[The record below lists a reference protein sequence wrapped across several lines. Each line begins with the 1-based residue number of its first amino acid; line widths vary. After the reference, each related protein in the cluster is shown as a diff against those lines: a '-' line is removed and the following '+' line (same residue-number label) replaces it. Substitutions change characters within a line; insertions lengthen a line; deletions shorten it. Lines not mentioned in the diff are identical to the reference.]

1 MASAAATAAT
11 TLASVMA
18 DLGYASGAS
27 EGATA
32 SVISALGG
40 GPLGAGSVAGVLSL
54 LARTA
59 GGRLAPPSPASADA
73 LAARLGGLTL
83 GSAPPTWDAAG
94 VGAALR
100 AASPSLDWP
109 GAVAPSLDTPAF
121 AVPDGPGYA
130 ALLTAWAAGAGAP
143 LPGGALAGAPWAHA
157 AGQSDA
163 LREALAAPAAGPH
176 ATFDGPRVDPP
187 AGAPP
192 PTAAT
197 AASTY
202 LAPYTA
208 VIGLARGGAVAA
220 ARAALGPLGRGNPA
234 LLAAGLLAAGAADSP
249 LAADAGRAL
258 ASAAA
263 SQRAGGAGAVADVAR
278 RAPAAARAALASLAA
293 SDPAAAPRAL
303 DALTAVAGG
312 ANDVASTLTGLPA
325 TGAVELALAAATAG
339 TLDVEA
345 WASARAAADGPPFVV
360 AAATVAEAAASGA
373 GGRPSAPADKV
384 AALLRGAA
392 RGGGSAASSGDA
404 AAALERARAAAAAS
418 STDGAPPPSSPP
430 AAAGAPFPPDVEAEV
445 NASLQ
450 AVYAGTDTVDALLTR
465 VAGWASG
472 PPRDRVLAACVAH
485 SLLDEFRF
493 LAKYPDA
500 ELAATAALF
509 GGLVSRSLLPDAP
522 LALALR
528 CMLDAV
534 REPTDSKLAAFGAGA
549 LRAAVGQLHRFPK
562 YCAQLASVQSLR
574 VADPALAATVDR
586 VVADAASGAA
596 PPQPAEPALASSR
609 DVAAGGGGP
618 PRATSPARGA
628 AGADGATP
636 TAAAA
641 ATATRADPARAF
653 STLNAETLD
662 AAAAAAADAY
672 AVPPADVADR
682 VSFVINNLSIAN
694 VRVKAPDVAAAVL
707 PDHRDWFAHYL
718 VSKRAAQE
726 PNYHALY
733 AQLVDAMGDRGLW
746 AALTVATV
754 TYTRAL
760 LASERAVTQSSE
772 RSLLKNLGSW
782 LGRLTLARNKPL
794 LARDLDL
801 KAALLSAYSG
811 GRMIAVLPFI
821 HKVLDPCK
829 ESRVFRPTNPWVG
842 GLLSLVAE
850 IYAQDR
856 LKLNLKFEIEMLF
869 RELGLATDAV
879 KPADLLRTV
888 PRPPPAS
895 ADFADVR
902 AAAVGGPGARAGVL
916 PDAATTSL
924 DGALAS
930 AGAAAAAAGNDAAFA
945 AAAAGAQG
953 GAAAALGGLAER
965 AGLRRLVPLAVDRAV
980 AEVGAPVVERS
991 ASIAAVAA
999 AELARKDFASDGDE
1013 GRLRAAAHLAASSL
1027 AGSLAL
1033 VTCREPL
1040 RAALAAQLRGL
1051 LAQVPGLDAASVE
1064 HLAAVATADNAEAGC
1079 ALIEKAA
1086 ADKAARDVDE
1096 RVAPALAARAK
1107 ARAAGA
1113 AWPGDPAPL
1122 GGRPPPA
1129 LPESLRPRRGGP
1141 APAQARVYDE
1151 FARLPRARARRA
1163 ARPRARRRGARPPPR
1178 LPPRPPPPAPA
1189 FAAPSADEL
1198 AALAPGYAAWAARL
1212 DAAAAADASADFW
1225 ALPST
1230 ADLVVA
1236 AAEAADLAAAR
1247 EDVGLALARR
1257 VFVRM
1262 YDGPPSRAAAGA
1274 CAAALA
1280 CLRDRAVR
1288 RLAADVTA
1296 WWAAAPDDRRWRR
1309 DAGEALLRARLL
1321 QPAAVDGLLTKALAS
1336 GRPGGAM
1343 EFAVHAVRQS
1353 LVADGVLCPADLPG
1367 TLDVLARVA
1376 ERAPSGAAPLSA
1388 LVAQARRG
1396 PARGLPPPPPLHRRP
1411 RRRRGRRPS
1420 RPQGGRRSRAGR
1432 VGGGVGRRA
1441 LRPRARRGARALCAP
1456 PACLAPPTRLPPTEP
1471 PPPRA
1476 RSGRWWTWRPL
1487 TAWRLTPQ
1495 PARPPPR
1502 ARPRRSTT
1510 ALLIWSSAWP
1520 PPWCVEG
1527 AWLPPP
1533 PTLPPPSPPRNG
1545 LKRGPRACVLR
1556 WRARRRPS

>member
-1 MASAAATAAT
+1 M
-11 TLASVMA
+11 
-18 DLGYASGAS
+18 
-27 EGATA
+27 
-32 SVISALGG
+32 
-40 GPLGAGSVAGVLSL
+40 
-54 LARTA
+54 
-59 GGRLAPPSPASADA
+59 
-73 LAARLGGLTL
+73 
-83 GSAPPTWDAAG
+83 
-94 VGAALR
+94 
-100 AASPSLDWP
+100 
-109 GAVAPSLDTPAF
+109 
-121 AVPDGPGYA
+121 
-130 ALLTAWAAGAGAP
+130 
-143 LPGGALAGAPWAHA
+143 
-157 AGQSDA
+157 
-163 LREALAAPAAGPH
+163 
-176 ATFDGPRVDPP
+176 
-187 AGAPP
+187 
-192 PTAAT
+192 
-197 AASTY
+197 
-202 LAPYTA
+202 
-208 VIGLARGGAVAA
+208 
-220 ARAALGPLGRGNPA
+220 
-234 LLAAGLLAAGAADSP
+234 
-249 LAADAGRAL
+249 
-258 ASAAA
+258 
-263 SQRAGGAGAVADVAR
+263 AR
-278 RAPAAARAALASLAA
+278 RAPAAARASLAALAA

-303 DALTAVAGG
+303 DALSAVAG
-312 ANDVASTLTGLPA
+312 ATTDVASTLTGLPA
-325 TGAVELALAAATAG
+325 TGAVELALAAAAAG

-345 WASARAAADGPPFVV
+345 WAASRAAADGPPFVV

-373 GGRPSAPADKV
+373 GGRPPAPADKV

-392 RGGGSAASSGDA
+392 RGGGSAAATGDA
-404 AAALERARAAAAAS
+404 AAALARARTAAAAS
-418 STDGAPPPSSPP
+418 PDGAPPPSSPP
-430 AAAGAPFPPDVEAEV
+430 AAAGAPFPADVEAEV
-445 NASLQ
+445 NACLQ

-465 VAGWASG
+465 VAGWAAG
-472 PPRDRVLAACVAH
+472 PPRDRALAACVAH

-534 REPTDSKLAAFGAGA
+534 REPADSKLAAFGAGA
-549 LRAAVGQLHRFPK
+549 LRAAAGQLHRFPK
-562 YCAQLASVQSLR
+562 YCAQLASVASLR

-596 PPQPAEPALASSR
+596 PPQPSEPALASSR
-609 DVAAGGGGP
+609 DAAAGGGGP
-618 PRATSPARGA
+618 PRATSPARGVAHGA
-628 AGADGATP
+628 AATP

-641 ATATRADPARAF
+641 AAPRADPARAF

-672 AVPPADVADR
+672 AVPPPDVADR

-694 VRVKAPDVAAAVL
+694 VRAKAPDVAAAVL

-733 AQLVDAMGDRGLW
+733 AQLVDAMGDRELW
-746 AALTVATV
+746 AALTAATV

-760 LASERAVTQSSE
+760 LVSDRAVTQSSE

-829 ESRVFRPTNPWVG
+829 KSRVFRPTNPWVG
-842 GLLSLVAE
+842 GLLALVAE

-902 AAAVGGPGARAGVL
+902 AVAGGAGARAGVL

-930 AGAAAAAAGNDAAFA
+930 AGAAAAAAGTEAAFA
-945 AAAAGAQG
+945 AVAAGTPG

-1107 ARAAGA
+1107 ARATGA

-1151 FARLPRARARRA
+1151 FARLPRARAA
-1163 ARPRARRRGARPPPR
+1163 AGAAAGGPPGGAPPAPPR
-1178 LPPRPPPPAPA
+1178 CSACPPRPRVCGTFCGRAGGA
-1189 FAAPSADEL
+1189 GS
-1198 AALAPGYAAWAARL
+1198 R
-1212 DAAAAADASADFW
+1212 
-1225 ALPST
+1225 
-1230 ADLVVA
+1230 VC
-1236 AAEAADLAAAR
+1236 R
-1247 EDVGLALARR
+1247 VGGSVGCSGRR
-1257 VFVRM
+1257 
-1262 YDGPPSRAAAGA
+1262 
-1274 CAAALA
+1274 
-1280 CLRDRAVR
+1280 R
-1288 RLAADVTA
+1288 RFC
-1296 WWAAAPDDRRWRR
+1296 
-1309 DAGEALLRARLL
+1309 RLL
-1321 QPAAVDGLLTKALAS
+1321 
-1336 GRPGGAM
+1336 
-1343 EFAVHAVRQS
+1343 
-1353 LVADGVLCPADLPG
+1353 
-1367 TLDVLARVA
+1367 
-1376 ERAPSGAAPLSA
+1376 GAAP
-1388 LVAQARRG
+1388 V
-1396 PARGLPPPPPLHRRP
+1396 RRP
-1411 RRRRGRRPS
+1411 GHCRR
-1420 RPQGGRRSRAGR
+1420 
-1432 VGGGVGRRA
+1432 
-1441 LRPRARRGARALCAP
+1441 
-1456 PACLAPPTRLPPTEP
+1456 
-1471 PPPRA
+1471 
-1476 RSGRWWTWRPL
+1476 
-1487 TAWRLTPQ
+1487 
-1495 PARPPPR
+1495 
-1502 ARPRRSTT
+1502 
-1510 ALLIWSSAWP
+1510 
-1520 PPWCVEG
+1520 
-1527 AWLPPP
+1527 
-1533 PTLPPPSPPRNG
+1533 
-1545 LKRGPRACVLR
+1545 
-1556 WRARRRPS
+1556 